1 MIYFAL
7 TRMWLYHG
15 KINEKLFV
23 KFTDTLKVKGQSFL
37 DHPVVFANDN
47 HISGRLHASWRDF
60 SEEQEEGHDLYPC
73 IDMVPDKIT
82 LGNIEKLF
90 LIETSDCR
98 LFDCCFRIT
107 DYGYLNVIL
116 IFQADNFEGLRKLMR
131 LQANITRKINDWIP
145 SLDPILEELSRL
157 GYVNFSDE
165 YFGIPLKIK
174 DYLSIDH
181 TDMYTYQD
189 ITILSSENQL
199 MAGEIRELYTINDE
213 PEKIERF
220 TIHGI
225 DQSPIICL
233 EKVPDKQSLYDLME
247 PYSLLLAETNTY
259 DAISGLNY
267 AIIKMMNHTDLEN
280 QSRPWFKRKSRMVS
294 AFESFS
300 PSDLRRI
307 TINTHYILHCIN
319 TRKSAILPW
328 QNLFLRRFKEKNSYD
343 ENKENFERSE
353 EIISRLIEEKSQE
366 MQKSHSKMLEVLFLF
381 LSAITIYSTYVDIA
395 SFLDTK
401 HNNFS
406 NINSNTL
413 EIKLFISITI
423 ILGLV
428 FAYVLKVKRK
438 G

>member
-1 MIYFAL
+1 
-7 TRMWLYHG
+7 
-15 KINEKLFV
+15 
-23 KFTDTLKVKGQSFL
+23 
-37 DHPVVFANDN
+37 
-47 HISGRLHASWRDF
+47 
-60 SEEQEEGHDLYPC
+60 
-73 IDMVPDKIT
+73 
-82 LGNIEKLF
+82 
-90 LIETSDCR
+90 
-98 LFDCCFRIT
+98 
-107 DYGYLNVIL
+107 
-116 IFQADNFEGLRKLMR
+116 
-131 LQANITRKINDWIP
+131 
-145 SLDPILEELSRL
+145 
-157 GYVNFSDE
+157 
-165 YFGIPLKIK
+165 
-174 DYLSIDH
+174 
-181 TDMYTYQD
+181 
-189 ITILSSENQL
+189 
-199 MAGEIRELYTINDE
+199 
-213 PEKIERF
+213 
-220 TIHGI
+220 
-225 DQSPIICL
+225 
-233 EKVPDKQSLYDLME
+233 
-247 PYSLLLAETNTY
+247 
-259 DAISGLNY
+259 
-267 AIIKMMNHTDLEN
+267 
-280 QSRPWFKRKSRMVS
+280 MVS